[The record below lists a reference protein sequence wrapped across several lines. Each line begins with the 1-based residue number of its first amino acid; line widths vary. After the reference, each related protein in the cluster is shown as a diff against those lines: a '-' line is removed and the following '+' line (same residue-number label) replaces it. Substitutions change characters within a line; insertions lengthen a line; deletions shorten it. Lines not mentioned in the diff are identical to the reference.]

1 MSIVFGELV
10 RDGTFQLDYSPTISG
25 WCYYISP
32 LFFSAA
38 LVFTVTVPFP
48 QQFFYGSVGI
58 GQEVL
63 NSI

>member
-10 RDGTFQLDYSPTISG
+10 RDGTFQLVYSPTISG

-38 LVFTVTVPFP
+38 LVFTVPFP
-48 QQFFYGSVGI
+48 QQFFYGYVGI